1 MHILISTLPLVKVAG
16 FSVGGVMVS
25 TIGSDLVDRG
35 STPFLPTTFISYI
48 WVFVVSHWSV
58 KIGGFYIAARCRWLH
73 IALIRQRKQ
82 VRLLPL
88 QLMCFS

>member
-1 MHILISTLPLVKVAG
+1 MKVAG

-48 WVFVVSHWSV
+48 WVFVFSHWSA
-58 KIGGFYIAARCRWLH
+58 KIGGFIS
-73 IALIRQRKQ
+73 QRG
-82 VRLLPL
+82 VCGCILL
-88 QLMCFS
+88 S

>member
-1 MHILISTLPLVKVAG
+1 MKVAG
-16 FSVGGVMVS
+16 FSVGSVMVS

-48 WVFVVSHWSV
+48 WVFVFSHWSV

-73 IALIRQRKQ
+73 VALIRQRSQ

-88 QLMCFS
+88 QLMCFHR

>member
-1 MHILISTLPLVKVAG
+1 MKVAG

-48 WVFVVSHWSV
+48 WVFVFSHWSV
-58 KIGGFYIAARCRWLH
+58 KIGGFIS
-73 IALIRQRKQ
+73 QRG
-82 VRLLPL
+82 VGGCMLL
-88 QLMCFS
+88 S

>member
-1 MHILISTLPLVKVAG
+1 MKVAG

-48 WVFVVSHWSV
+48 WVFVFSHWSSKV
-58 KIGGFYIAARCRWLH
+58 LGFIA
-73 IALIRQRKQ
+73 
-82 VRLLPL
+82 
-88 QLMCFS
+88 QLRVCGSIFLSEG

>member
-1 MHILISTLPLVKVAG
+1 MKVAG

-48 WVFVVSHWSV
+48 WVFVFSHWSV
-58 KIGGFYIAARCRWLH
+58 KIGG
-73 IALIRQRKQ
+73 LISQRG
-82 VRLLPL
+82 VGGCIVL
-88 QLMCFS
+88 S